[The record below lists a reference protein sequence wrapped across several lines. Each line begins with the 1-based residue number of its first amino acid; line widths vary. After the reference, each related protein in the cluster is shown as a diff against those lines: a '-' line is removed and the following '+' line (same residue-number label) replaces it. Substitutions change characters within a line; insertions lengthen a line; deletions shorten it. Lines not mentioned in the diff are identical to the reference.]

1 MSRKAVEFLLLTFA
15 INWAMIALY
24 QLSGAP
30 WSGAGP
36 FLLATSYMLVPAIVA
51 WIVQRRHGERV
62 KGPLGIRWTW
72 NRWFTLS
79 WLGTALVAVLT
90 VGVGLL
96 LPDVR
101 LDLSMT
107 SMIER
112 LGAQLTPEQL
122 AQVREQTAQL
132 PVHPFWLALV
142 QALIAGV
149 TVNAVFAF
157 GEELGWRGLLQ
168 REWAPMGFWRSSLL
182 IGLVWGLWHA
192 PLILKGHNYPQHPVA
207 GVGMMVVFCLLLSPL
222 FGYLRLRSGS
232 VLAAAVA
239 HGTLNGTAGLSAMV
253 LAGGNDLTVSVTGLA
268 GFVVLAVAN
277 LLLYWYDRQPDVSA
291 LSEPQSA

>member
-1 MSRKAVEFLLLTFA
+1 MSRKTVEFLLLTFA
-15 INWAMIALY
+15 INWAMVALY
-24 QLSGAP
+24 QLAGVP

-72 NRWFTLS
+72 NRWFTIS
-79 WLGTALVAVLT
+79 WLGTALVALLT

-101 LDLSMT
+101 LDLSMN
-107 SMIER
+107 SLIER

-122 AQVREQTAQL
+122 AQLRAQAAQM
-132 PVHPFWLALV
+132 PVHPFWLALI
-142 QALIAGV
+142 QGMIAGV
-149 TVNAVFAF
+149 TVNAAFAF

-253 LAGGNDLTVSVTGLA
+253 LAGGNDLTVSITGLA

-277 LLLYWYDRQPDVSA
+277 LLLYWYDRRPDVSA
-291 LSEPQSA
+291 LSESQST

>member
-1 MSRKAVEFLLLTFA
+1 MSRKTVEFLLLTFA
-15 INWAMIALY
+15 INWAMVALY
-24 QLSGAP
+24 QLAGWP

-72 NRWFTLS
+72 NRWFTIS
-79 WLGTALVAVLT
+79 WLGTALVALLT

-107 SMIER
+107 SLIER

-122 AQVREQTAQL
+122 AQLREQAAHM
-132 PVHPFWLALV
+132 PIHPFWLALI
-142 QALIAGV
+142 QGMIAGV

-253 LAGGNDLTVSVTGLA
+253 LAGGNDLMVSVTGLA
-268 GFVVLAVAN
+268 GFVVLAAAN

-291 LSEPQSA
+291 LSEPQST